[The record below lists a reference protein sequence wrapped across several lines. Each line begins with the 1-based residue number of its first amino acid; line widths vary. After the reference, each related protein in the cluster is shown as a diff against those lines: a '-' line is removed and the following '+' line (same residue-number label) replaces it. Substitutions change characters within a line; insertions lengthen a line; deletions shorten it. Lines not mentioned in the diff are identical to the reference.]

1 MVNKRRQFTTRINA
15 GVLLPK
21 DYRQSDVK
29 SIFLRPF
36 KVTFRITFDQTIKS
50 KKTIFMLLV
59 TFLPVFMTLYYRI
72 AQPEHFIQPP
82 LVLVHIMMFY
92 LLFVSILVALFYG
105 NAMIGDEVDN
115 RTIIYYFTRPIP
127 KYTIIIGKFVAYIA
141 SVFLI
146 IIPPMLISFL
156 IIASDKEM
164 SRDFAI
170 TVDTFARQL
179 GVILLGLIVYGSIF
193 MFFGTS
199 LKHPIISGLLLAFGW
214 EKIMLIVPGL
224 IRKFSV
230 SHYLISAFP
239 IDPSMRTALDDVS
252 KGTTSSP
259 TASIITIIIITI
271 VFLGLSIYTIY
282 NKEYK
287 FD

>member
-1 MVNKRRQFTTRINA
+1 MLETNQSI
-15 GVLLPK
+15 
-21 DYRQSDVK
+21 QSDVK
-29 SIFLRPF
+29 SAFLRPF

-59 TFLPVFMTLYYRI
+59 AFIPVFLTLYYRI
-72 AQPEHFIQPP
+72 AQPEHFVPPP
-82 LVLVHIMMFY
+82 LVLAHVMIFY
-92 LLFVSILVALFYG
+92 LLFVSILIALFYG

-146 IIPPMLISFL
+146 LIPPMLISFL
-156 IIASDKEM
+156 IIASDNEM
-164 SRDFAI
+164 SKDFTT
-170 TVDTFARQL
+170 TVDTFSRQL

-199 LKHPIISGLLLAFGW
+199 LKHPIISGLLFAFGW
-214 EKIMLIVPGL
+214 EKIMLVVPGL

-230 SHYLISAFP
+230 VHYLISAFP
-239 IDPSMRTALDDVS
+239 VDPSMRSAFDNVS

-259 TASIITIIIITI
+259 TASIITIIIITVI
-271 VFLGLSIYTIY
+271 FLGLSVYTIY

-287 FD
+287 FE

>member
-1 MVNKRRQFTTRINA
+1 MLEIDQN
-15 GVLLPK
+15 G
-21 DYRQSDVK
+21 QSDVK

-50 KKTIFMLLV
+50 KKTIFMLILA
-59 TFLPVFMTLYYRI
+59 FLPVFLTLYYRI
-72 AQPEHFIQPP
+72 AQPEHIVKPS
-82 LVLVHIMMFY
+82 LVLFHVMMFF
-92 LLFVSILVALFYG
+92 LLFVSILIALFYG

-127 KYTIIIGKFVAYIA
+127 KFTIILGKFVAYIA

-146 IIPPMLISFL
+146 LIPPMLLSFL
-156 IIASDKEM
+156 IILSDKEM
-164 SRDFAI
+164 SGDFAS
-170 TVDTFARQL
+170 TVDIFARQL
-179 GVILLGLIVYGSIF
+179 GVTMLGLMVYGSIF

-199 LKHPIISGLLLAFGW
+199 LKHPIISGLLFAFGW

-230 SHYLISAFP
+230 AHYLISAFP

>member
-1 MVNKRRQFTTRINA
+1 MVEIDQN
-15 GVLLPK
+15 
-21 DYRQSDVK
+21 RQSDVK

-59 TFLPVFMTLYYRI
+59 TFLPVFMTLYYWI
-72 AQPEHFIQPP
+72 AQPEHFIPPP
-82 LVLVHIMMFY
+82 LVLVHIMLFY

-164 SRDFAI
+164 SKDFAI

-193 MFFGTS
+193 IFFGTS
-199 LKHPIISGLLLAFGW
+199 LKHPIIAGLLLAFGW

-230 SHYLISAFP
+230 AHYLISAFP
-239 IDPSMRTALDDVS
+239 IDPSMRTTLDDVS
-252 KGTTSSP
+252 KGATSSP

-287 FD
+287 FE

>member
-1 MVNKRRQFTTRINA
+1 
-15 GVLLPK
+15 
-21 DYRQSDVK
+21 
-29 SIFLRPF
+29 
-36 KVTFRITFDQTIKS
+36 
-50 KKTIFMLLV
+50 ML
-59 TFLPVFMTLYYRI
+59 
-72 AQPEHFIQPP
+72 
-82 LVLVHIMMFY
+82 FY

-105 NAMIGDEVDN
+105 NAMIGDEVDS

-146 IIPPMLISFL
+146 IIPPMLISLL

-164 SRDFAI
+164 SSDFAI
-170 TVDTFARQL
+170 TVDTFAKQL

-230 SHYLISAFP
+230 THYLISAFP
-239 IDPSMRTALDDVS
+239 IDPSMQYCIR
-252 KGTTSSP
+252 
-259 TASIITIIIITI
+259 
-271 VFLGLSIYTIY
+271 
-282 NKEYK
+282 
-287 FD
+287 

>member
-1 MVNKRRQFTTRINA
+1 MVEIDQN
-15 GVLLPK
+15 G
-21 DYRQSDVK
+21 QSDVK
-29 SIFLRPF
+29 SSFIRPF
-36 KVTFRITFDQTIKS
+36 NVIFRITFDQTIKS

-59 TFLPVFMTLYYRI
+59 TFLPVFLTLYYRI
-72 AQPEHFIQPP
+72 AQTELFVPPP
-82 LVLVHIMMFY
+82 LVLVHVMMFY

-127 KYTIIIGKFVAYIA
+127 KYTIMIGKFVAYIA

-156 IIASDKEM
+156 IIASDRDM

-170 TVDTFARQL
+170 TVDIFARQL
-179 GVILLGLIVYGSIF
+179 GVVLLGLIVYGSIF

-214 EKIMLIVPGL
+214 EKIMLVVPGL

-230 SHYLISAFP
+230 AHYLISAFP
-239 IDPSMRTALDDVS
+239 TDLSMRSAIDEVS
-252 KGTTSSP
+252 KGANSSP

-287 FD
+287 FE